1 MKTYN
6 LCLLG
11 FGNVGRALARLLAAK
26 SEEMRAEFGI
36 EWRITG
42 VASRRLGWAVAPEG
56 FDVEHLLAGEVASH
70 VTPAPRDVRE
80 WIAASRGGVVFETT
94 SLEPQTG
101 QPAIDFARAALEANA
116 HVVTANKGTVA
127 HAFRELSE
135 LARARSL
142 RFMFEATVADCL
154 PVFSLFRECLP
165 AARLLEFRALLNST
179 TTVILEEIERGRT
192 FAEGVERA
200 QLMGVAETDPTY
212 DVDGWDAVMKVSA
225 LANVLMNEPLRPAEI
240 EREGIRHL
248 DALRVRAAR
257 EEGRPFRLICLA
269 RRDEQGRLR
278 ASVRPEQIAPD
289 DPFAGLGGSSLSVT
303 FALDV
308 LPGLT
313 VTARAPNLQSTAYGL
328 LADFINIARGDGDSI
343 NIARGASREG
353 Q

>member
-11 FGNVGRALARLLAAK
+11 FGNVGRALSRLLASK
-26 SEEMRAEFGI
+26 SGEMREGFGVA
-36 EWRITG
+36 WRITG

-56 FDVEHLLAGEVASH
+56 FDVDRLLAGEVASE
-70 VTPAPRDVRE
+70 VSPSPEDVRE
-80 WIAASRGGVVFETT
+80 WLRAARAGVVFETT
-94 SLEPQTG
+94 SLEPRTG
-101 QPAIDFARAALEANA
+101 QPAIDFARAALESGA

-127 HAFRELSE
+127 HAYPELSE
-135 LARARSL
+135 LARERGL

-200 QLMGVAETDPTY
+200 QLMGIAETDPSY
-212 DVDGWDAVMKVSA
+212 DVDGWDAVMKVCA
-225 LANVLMNEPLRPAEI
+225 LANVLMREQLRPDEI

-248 DALRVRAAR
+248 DAMRLRAAGG
-257 EEGRPFRLICLA
+257 EGKPFRLISRA
-269 RRDEQGRLR
+269 WRDGAGRLR
-278 ASVRPEQIAPD
+278 ASVKPEQVGPD
-289 DPFAGLGGSSLSVT
+289 DVFASLDGSSLAAS
-303 FALDV
+303 FKLDV

-313 VTARAPNLQSTAYGL
+313 IAAHGPNLQSTAYGL
-328 LADFINIARGDGDSI
+328 LADFINIARQETG
-343 NIARGASREG
+343 EG